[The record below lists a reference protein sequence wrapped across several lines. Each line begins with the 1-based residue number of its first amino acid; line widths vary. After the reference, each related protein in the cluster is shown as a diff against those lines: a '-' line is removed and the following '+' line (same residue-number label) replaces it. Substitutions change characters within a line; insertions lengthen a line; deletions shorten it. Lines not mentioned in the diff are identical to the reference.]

1 MSGDGVGSGVIDEDL
16 AESLASVT
24 DVMGAIVIPLT
35 GMGGSSKYDNNL
47 FQINPNYVYVSWET
61 HATL

>member
-1 MSGDGVGSGVIDEDL
+1 MSDDGVGSGVIDEDL

-35 GMGGSSKYDNNL
+35 GMGRIIKIQDNNS
-47 FQINPNYVYVSWET
+47 FQINPNYVYVP
-61 HATL
+61 